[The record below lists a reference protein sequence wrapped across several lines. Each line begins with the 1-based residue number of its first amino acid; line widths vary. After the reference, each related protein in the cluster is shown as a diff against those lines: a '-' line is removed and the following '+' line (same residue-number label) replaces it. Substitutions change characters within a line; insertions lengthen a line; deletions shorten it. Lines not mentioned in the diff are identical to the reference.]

1 MIHPEVADE
10 AVGLLLMLVA
20 DLGEEAASRAV
31 TAPVDLAQSFAR
43 LRQLG
48 EDQAVIAAAGEAVLR
63 NRRPPAK

>member
-20 DLGEEAASRAV
+20 DLGEEAASLAV
-31 TAPVDLAQSFAR
+31 MAPVDLAERFAR

-63 NRRPPAK
+63 NRRPLAE

>member
-20 DLGEEAASRAV
+20 DLGEEAASLAV
-31 TAPVDLAQSFAR
+31 TAPVDLTQRFAR

-48 EDQAVIAAAGEAVLR
+48 EDQAVIAAAGKAVLR
-63 NRRPPAK
+63 NRRPPAE